1 MIVNISISSSGGTV
15 LQVHLVLR
23 RSYIL
28 GCREKHFT
36 SNLLTDAGFRC
47 WEWTFHGDSSG
58 TLGAPQSPTI
68 YSEMVSLDTST
79 NIYNISR
86 HREKDTL
93 LVLSRALSSTRV
105 VHDYSPAGVLRQGG
119 VEEAARNPLQ
129 ARLNFTSRL
138 QRMGRQV
145 PH

>member
-1 MIVNISISSSGGTV
+1 
-15 LQVHLVLR
+15 
-23 RSYIL
+23 
-28 GCREKHFT
+28 
-36 SNLLTDAGFRC
+36 
-47 WEWTFHGDSSG
+47 
-58 TLGAPQSPTI
+58 
-68 YSEMVSLDTST
+68 MVSLDTST

-129 ARLNFTSRL
+129 ARLNLHQDFKEWGARSPIKEN
-138 QRMGRQV
+138 V
-145 PH
+145 